1 MQKECD
7 TTAIKSGDK
16 TRGSSGHFK
25 DDEIVYEIIYE
36 IERDTQNKGQP
47 ERK

>member
-7 TTAIKSGDK
+7 TTPIKSGDK
-16 TRGSSGHFK
+16 TRGSGGHFK
-25 DDEIVYEIIYE
+25 NDQFIYE